1 MSEINF
7 GAVQGSAPAPIIDA
21 DTGQPVPA
29 ADNAAAEAAAP
40 TIETAVPV
48 PARRSSVPSF
58 ADVILPH
65 LNIVHPLSKTASS
78 FPVGSVLFA
87 DKTLLFCPPLVN
99 KETGNVERVATL
111 PACITVLEFKPTRFV
126 EKVANGIGLMVDS
139 EAKVVS
145 NGGTLDWAEWT
156 AKKSAGMK
164 LFQVLAEALIAIER
178 PEHVADDDTVFV
190 YKVGDK
196 KYTLAIWSMK
206 GSVYTE
212 AAKRVL
218 FYHRTTGC
226 LINGYPS
233 FSFNLSTKFKDFK
246 TGHSSWIPV
255 LVARSKSTPE
265 FLDFA
270 NGLVTQS

>member
-7 GAVQGSAPAPIIDA
+7 GSQEGSTPAPILDA
-21 DTGQPVPA
+21 TTGQPVA
-29 ADNAAAEAAAP
+29 APVAEAAP
-40 TIETAVPV
+40 TVETAVAV
-48 PARRSSVPSF
+48 PARRSSIPSF

-65 LNIVHPLSKTASS
+65 LNIVHPLSKTAAA

-87 DKTLLFCPPLVN
+87 DKTLLFCPPLIN
-99 KETGNVERVATL
+99 KETGNADRVATP
-111 PACITVLEFKPTRFV
+111 PATITVLEFKPTRFV

-139 EAKVVS
+139 EAKVVA
-145 NGGTLDWAEWT
+145 NGGTLDWAEWNQ
-156 AKKSAGMK
+156 KKSAGMK

-178 PEHVADDDTVFV
+178 PDHVADDDTVFV

-233 FSFNLSTKFKDFK
+233 FSFSLSTKNKDFK

-255 LVARSKSTPE
+255 LVAKTKSTPE

-270 NGLVTQS
+270 NGLVSQS